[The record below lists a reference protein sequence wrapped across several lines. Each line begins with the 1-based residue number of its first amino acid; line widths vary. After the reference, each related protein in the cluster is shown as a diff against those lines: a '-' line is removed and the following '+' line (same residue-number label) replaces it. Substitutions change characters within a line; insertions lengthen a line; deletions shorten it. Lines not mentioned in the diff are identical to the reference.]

1 MFASLL
7 QRLFESA
14 PVPAAQCAA
23 GFLPRDVWALCGVF
37 AAVFG
42 ACVGSFLNV
51 CIYRI
56 PLDQSVVAPRSHC
69 MTCGKLIPWY
79 HNLPVVSY
87 FALRGRCAS
96 CGARFSFRYAAVEL
110 LVAFLFLFVFCLW
123 PPAGVAPPFGARPL
137 LAPAPAGGAG
147 APLAPLALVPVYW
160 LFLSGLVVG
169 TFIDLD
175 HLILPDSVTIG
186 GMIAGPIL
194 SALLPAMQMRI
205 GIGPEWDASGVCS
218 IAPRLVFPTWWGSGL
233 AWSLVGLAAGF
244 VPLQLLR
251 KGATWYF
258 RRRGRIGP
266 EDDAMGFGDI
276 KLVGAIGA
284 FLGWQ
289 AAAFSI
295 AAAALYGTLVAV
307 PLMLAR
313 KRSLLSRLPFGPYL
327 SLGAMT
333 WLFWGHRLAAAY
345 LTLAA
350 PWAVDPFRSAGTVLE
365 TTVPLPF

>member
-1 MFASLL
+1 MVASLL
-7 QRLFESA
+7 HRLFESA
-14 PVPAAQCAA
+14 SVSAAQCAG

-42 ACVGSFLNV
+42 ACIGSFLNV

-110 LVAFLFLFVFCLW
+110 LVAFLFLFAFCLW
-123 PPAGVAPPFGARPL
+123 TPDGGRPPFGARPL
-137 LAPAPAGGAG
+137 LVPGTPGDGT
-147 APLAPLALVPVYW
+147 LAPLALVPVYW

-169 TFIDLD
+169 TFIDFD
-175 HLILPDSVTIG
+175 HFILPDSVTIG
-186 GMIAGPIL
+186 GMVAGPVL
-194 SALLPAMQMRI
+194 SALVPAMQMRI
-205 GIGPEWDASGVCS
+205 GIGPEWGPDGCF
-218 IAPRLVFPTWWGSGL
+218 IAPRLLFPTWWGSGL

-251 KGATWYF
+251 ACATWYF

-266 EDDAMGFGDI
+266 EDEAMGFGDV
-276 KLVGAIGA
+276 KLMGAVGA
-284 FLGWQ
+284 FLGWE
-289 AAAFSI
+289 AAAFTV
-295 AAAALYGTLVAV
+295 AVAALYGTLVAV
-307 PLMLAR
+307 PLLLAR
-313 KRSLLSRLPFGPYL
+313 RRSMLSRLPFGPYL
-327 SLGAMT
+327 SLGAAT
-333 WLFWGHRLAAAY
+333 WLFWGHRLVAAY
-345 LTLAA
+345 LTLLP
-350 PWAVDPFRSAGTVLE
+350 PWRVDPFHAAETVAE
-365 TTVPLPF
+365 MSVPLPL

>member
-1 MFASLL
+1 M
-7 QRLFESA
+7 
-14 PVPAAQCAA
+14 
-23 GFLPRDVWALCGVF
+23 
-37 AAVFG
+37 
-42 ACVGSFLNV
+42 
-51 CIYRI
+51 
-56 PLDQSVVAPRSHC
+56 
-69 MTCGKLIPWY
+69 
-79 HNLPVVSY
+79 
-87 FALRGRCAS
+87 
-96 CGARFSFRYAAVEL
+96 
-110 LVAFLFLFVFCLW
+110 
-123 PPAGVAPPFGARPL
+123 
-137 LAPAPAGGAG
+137 
-147 APLAPLALVPVYW
+147 PVYW

-169 TFIDLD
+169 TFVDLD

-186 GMIAGPIL
+186 GMAAGLVL
-194 SALLPAMQMRI
+194 SALVPAMQVRV
-205 GIGPEWDASGVCS
+205 GIGADWDAGGAL
-218 IAPRLVFPTWWGSGL
+218 APCLLWPTWWGSGL
-233 AWSLVGLAAGF
+233 AWSLVGLAAGV

-307 PLMLAR
+307 PLMLAK

-327 SLGAMT
+327 SLGAFT

-345 LTLAA
+345 LSFSA
-350 PWAVDPFRSAGTVLE
+350 PWRVDPFRAAGTVLE
-365 TTVPLPF
+365 RAVPLPF

>member
-1 MFASLL
+1 MIASFLHRLL
-7 QRLFESA
+7 ESA
-14 PVPAAQCAA
+14 PVPAAQCAG
-23 GFLPRDVWALCGVF
+23 GFLPADVWTLCAVF

-42 ACVGSFLNV
+42 ACIGSFLNV

-96 CGARFSFRYAAVEL
+96 CGARFSFRYAGVEL

-123 PPAGVAPPFGARPL
+123 TPAGAAPPFGARPL
-137 LAPAPAGGAG
+137 LAPNPGGSAFSF
-147 APLAPLALVPVYW
+147 APLALVPVYW

-186 GMIAGPIL
+186 GMVAGPVL
-194 SALLPAMQMRI
+194 SALLPAMQVRI
-205 GIGPEWDASGVCS
+205 GIGPDWEAGGAL
-218 IAPRLVFPTWWGSGL
+218 APCLLWPTWWGSGL
-233 AWSLVGLAAGF
+233 AWSLVGLAAGV

-289 AAAFSI
+289 AAVFSI

-307 PLMLAR
+307 PLLLSGR
-313 KRSLLSRLPFGPYL
+313 RSLLSRLPFGPYL
-327 SLGAMT
+327 SLGALT

-345 LTLAA
+345 LTLSA
-350 PWAVDPFRSAGTVLE
+350 PWRIDPFRAAGTVLE
-365 TTVPLPF
+365 QAVPLPF